1 MNGLK
6 RTIIAPASTS
16 NIGPGFD
23 ALGLG
28 LGLALEVRIET
39 DCPAGF
45 SVDLQGEGKDILPP
59 DGRNVVIKTA
69 REIAGAATDRAAW
82 SIRSQIPVARGLGSS
97 AAARAAGLA
106 AGYFLRDG
114 ALPPRHIIFEGVTR
128 HENHP
133 DNASA
138 CSFGG
143 LRVCTRQGRDWRS
156 WPGVLADPGLELL
169 LVIPQVP
176 VPTSVAR
183 SILPTTY
190 SRSASVRNLQSLSVL
205 LSGLARG
212 DWDAVRCGTSDHLH
226 ERYRLPLVPGL
237 SEALV
242 ALRADPGLGGAF
254 VSGAGPTLAA
264 FIPAGTSA
272 SDAGLES
279 LEILRRAGVAGDRL
293 RIGLDHLGV
302 RLDQS
307 P

>member
-1 MNGLK
+1 MK
-6 RTIIAPASTS
+6 STIIAPASTS

-23 ALGLG
+23 ALGMAV
-28 LGLALEVRIET
+28 GLALEVRIEP
-39 DCPAGF
+39 DSPAGF

-59 DGRNVVIKTA
+59 DGRNIVIKTA
-69 REIAGAATDRAAW
+69 REVAGAATDRASW
-82 SIRSQIPVARGLGSS
+82 TIRSEIPVARGLGSS

-106 AGYFLRDG
+106 AGYLLRDG
-114 ALPPRHIIFEGVTR
+114 ALPPRHIIFEGVAR

-143 LRVCTRQGRDWRS
+143 LRVCARQGHDWRS
-156 WPGVLADPGLELL
+156 WPGVLADPGVELL
-169 LVIPQVP
+169 LVIPKIP

-212 DWDAVRCGTSDHLH
+212 DWDAVRCGTVDHLH

-237 SEALV
+237 AEALE
-242 ALRADPGLGGAF
+242 ALRMDPGLGGAF

-264 FIPAGTSA
+264 FIPTGTPA
-272 SDAGLES
+272 TDAGLES
-279 LEILRRAGVAGDRL
+279 LEILRRAGVAGDRM
-293 RIGLDHLGV
+293 RIGIDTLGV
-302 RLDQS
+302 RLEGS